1 MEVMIFLERGNEHD
15 ICTIKIYIDHCG
27 NEIIK

>member
-1 MEVMIFLERGNEHD
+1 MEAMIFFKRGNEHD
-15 ICTIKIYIDHCG
+15 ICTIKIYIDYCG